1 MHLKSYLLYAPIGS
15 EHQLTL
21 ACDLLS
27 TALVFPEDTEEVALI
42 FSRRKRK
49 FSK

>member
-1 MHLKSYLLYAPIGS
+1 MHLKSYLLYAPIGG

-21 ACDLLS
+21 AYDQLS
-27 TALVFPEDTEEVALI
+27 TVLVFPEDMEEVALI

-49 FSK
+49 ISK